1 MLKIANVEYL
11 GQFKVNSGLLRV
23 SDPCYDKSIW
33 CTGTIADV
41 KNGTWEAYMK
51 LDPSGNRVSEL
62 LTFHKDTTAKLIRND
77 RWDEQNIDIGVE
89 SGQCGIFDNSSYP
102 DGDVGVADES
112 DSFYGKC
119 RQATESDFG
128 GVIDFGTISNS
139 GYGNG
144 SYLCY
149 TMEDRDGITAVK
161 IVFIEKEDEDDD
173 EVEELNYDFD
183 DDNKD
188 YYNYDDDY

>member
-11 GQFKVNSGLLRV
+11 GQFKVSSGLLRV
-23 SDPCYDKSIW
+23 SDPCHNKSAW
-33 CTGTIADV
+33 GTGTIEDV
-41 KNGTWEAYMK
+41 KNGIWEAYMK

-62 LTFHKDTTAKLIRND
+62 LTFHEGTTTKLIKND
-77 RWDEQNIDIGVE
+77 RWNEQNIDVGVD
-89 SGQCGIFDNSSYP
+89 SGQCGIFDDYYYP
-102 DGDVGVADES
+102 NEYVGVADEN

-119 RQATESDFG
+119 RQATDSDFG
-128 GVIDFGTISNS
+128 GILDFGTISNS
-139 GYGNG
+139 GYGIG

-149 TMEDRDGITAVK
+149 TMEDIDGITAVK

-183 DDNKD
+183 NESKD
-188 YYNYDDDY
+188 YYNDDDY